1 MVVSGRRPPM
11 PPDTPPPLAELIQAC
26 WAAEPAERPSFK
38 AVVSQLRQAAWEVQA
53 AQAAKAVG
61 AEWVAMGH
69 TGLLELRPKPRCS

>member
-38 AVVSQLRQAAWEVQA
+38 AGVSQLRQAAKA
-53 AQAAKAVG
+53 ANIA
-61 AEWVAMGH
+61 
-69 TGLLELRPKPRCS
+69 LLRD